1 MARKAQKSSQKYL
14 QDALALIIQSQ
25 DLLTD
30 ARNNLSQEQK
40 QDNNIRVSF
49 SRAFAMLDVSALL
62 MSSASRVVEQETK
75 YTHAA

>member
-1 MARKAQKSSQKYL
+1 MGRKPNKSSQQQL

-40 QDNNIRVSF
+40 QDNNIRVTF

-62 MSSASRVVEQETK
+62 MSSAGRVVEQKVKDTE
-75 YTHAA
+75 AA